1 MQIIKSSNIDFI
13 NNSKF
18 TIFLSSALI
27 LASIFS
33 LIINDGPELSID
45 FKGGTLI
52 AVKYTK
58 PVNINDLRSNL
69 KSVNISGQNFDFSSA
84 EIKHFGN
91 ESSVAL
97 RIANIENEP
106 ENFSSQLIE
115 ILKNSYPDG
124 YPKNK
129 NDFILSIGKVS
140 PKVGSELSG
149 KAIMAIIYAISL
161 ILIYISLRF
170 EFVFAIGAI
179 AAIAHDVTITLGIF
193 SILGYEISLPVVAAF
208 LTIVGYSLNDTI
220 VIFDRIREN
229 LKTLK
234 KDSIV
239 DTVNKSINE
248 SLSRTIVTSLTTF
261 FVVLIL
267 YFFGGEV
274 IRYFSFALI
283 IGVLVGT
290 YSSIFVASLIVVY
303 MQPKNW
309 FYYNI
314 IIIKIKKLEFSIVHS
329 QFGDF
334 GIFIRYNTLTNIVLP
349 NALKFIEA
357 IPSENKSA
365 FMMKVRSQLNQY
377 FKGIRQ
383 SFDLKV
389 ELNMSTFFIS
399 TLEEVKKI
407 PYGFTRSYKDIAS
420 NIKSHKGYRAVANA
434 NARNPIPIIIPC
446 HRVIKSNGDFGEYGG
461 GSILKKKL
469 LEFEKDIFFSK
480 PN

>member
-1 MQIIKSSNIDFI
+1 MQIIKNSNIDFI

-18 TIFLSSALI
+18 TILLSSALI

-33 LIINDGPELSID
+33 LVINKGPELSID

-52 AVKYTK
+52 AVNYTK
-58 PVNINDLRSNL
+58 PVNINDLRSKL
-69 KSVNISGQNFDFSSA
+69 KTVNIDGENFDFSSA

-106 ENFSSQLIE
+106 ENFSGKLIE
-115 ILKNSYPDG
+115 VLKNSFPDG

-149 KAIMAIIYAISL
+149 KAIMAIIYAITL

-229 LKTLK
+229 LKTIK
-234 KDSIV
+234 KGSIV

-267 YFFGGEV
+267 FFFGGEV

-303 MQPKNW
+303 MQPK
-309 FYYNI
+309 
-314 IIIKIKKLEFSIVHS
+314 
-329 QFGDF
+329 
-334 GIFIRYNTLTNIVLP
+334 
-349 NALKFIEA
+349 A
-357 IPSENKSA
+357 
-365 FMMKVRSQLNQY
+365 
-377 FKGIRQ
+377 
-383 SFDLKV
+383 
-389 ELNMSTFFIS
+389 
-399 TLEEVKKI
+399 
-407 PYGFTRSYKDIAS
+407 
-420 NIKSHKGYRAVANA
+420 
-434 NARNPIPIIIPC
+434 
-446 HRVIKSNGDFGEYGG
+446 
-461 GSILKKKL
+461 
-469 LEFEKDIFFSK
+469 
-480 PN
+480 

>member
-1 MQIIKSSNIDFI
+1 MQIIKNSNIDFI

-18 TIFLSSALI
+18 TILLSSALI

-33 LIINDGPELSID
+33 LVINKGPELSID

-52 AVKYTK
+52 AVNYTK
-58 PVNINDLRSNL
+58 PVNINDLRSKL
-69 KSVNISGQNFDFSSA
+69 KTVNIDGKNFDFSSA

-106 ENFSSQLIE
+106 ENFSGKLIE
-115 ILKNSYPDG
+115 VLKNSFPDG

-149 KAIMAIIYAISL
+149 KAIMAIIYAITL

-229 LKTLK
+229 LKTIK
-234 KDSIV
+234 KDSII

-267 YFFGGEV
+267 FFFGGEV

-290 YSSIFVASLIVVY
+290 YSSIFVASLVVVY
-303 MQPKNW
+303 MQPK
-309 FYYNI
+309 
-314 IIIKIKKLEFSIVHS
+314 
-329 QFGDF
+329 
-334 GIFIRYNTLTNIVLP
+334 T
-349 NALKFIEA
+349 
-357 IPSENKSA
+357 
-365 FMMKVRSQLNQY
+365 
-377 FKGIRQ
+377 
-383 SFDLKV
+383 
-389 ELNMSTFFIS
+389 
-399 TLEEVKKI
+399 
-407 PYGFTRSYKDIAS
+407 
-420 NIKSHKGYRAVANA
+420 
-434 NARNPIPIIIPC
+434 
-446 HRVIKSNGDFGEYGG
+446 
-461 GSILKKKL
+461 
-469 LEFEKDIFFSK
+469 
-480 PN
+480 

>member
-1 MQIIKSSNIDFI
+1 MQIIKNSNIDFI

-33 LIINDGPELSID
+33 LTINNGPELSID

-52 AVKYTK
+52 AVNYTK
-58 PVNINDLRSNL
+58 PVNINDLRSKL

-84 EIKHFGN
+84 EIKYFGN

-115 ILKNSYPDG
+115 VLKNSFPDG

-149 KAIMAIIYAISL
+149 KAIMAIIYALTL

-170 EFVFAIGAI
+170 EFVFAVGAI

-229 LKTLK
+229 LKTIK
-234 KDSIV
+234 KDSII

-303 MQPKNW
+303 MQPK
-309 FYYNI
+309 
-314 IIIKIKKLEFSIVHS
+314 
-329 QFGDF
+329 
-334 GIFIRYNTLTNIVLP
+334 
-349 NALKFIEA
+349 A
-357 IPSENKSA
+357 
-365 FMMKVRSQLNQY
+365 
-377 FKGIRQ
+377 
-383 SFDLKV
+383 
-389 ELNMSTFFIS
+389 
-399 TLEEVKKI
+399 
-407 PYGFTRSYKDIAS
+407 
-420 NIKSHKGYRAVANA
+420 
-434 NARNPIPIIIPC
+434 
-446 HRVIKSNGDFGEYGG
+446 
-461 GSILKKKL
+461 
-469 LEFEKDIFFSK
+469 
-480 PN
+480 

>member
-1 MQIIKSSNIDFI
+1 MQIIKNSNIDFI

-18 TIFLSSALI
+18 TILLSSALI

-33 LIINDGPELSID
+33 LVINKGPELSID

-52 AVKYTK
+52 AVNYTK
-58 PVNINDLRSNL
+58 PVNINDLRSKL
-69 KSVNISGQNFDFSSA
+69 KTVNIDGKNFDFSSA

-106 ENFSSQLIE
+106 ENFSGKLIE
-115 ILKNSYPDG
+115 VLKNSFPDG

-149 KAIMAIIYAISL
+149 KAIMAIIYAITL

-229 LKTLK
+229 LKTIK
-234 KDSIV
+234 KGSIV

-267 YFFGGEV
+267 FFFGGEV

-290 YSSIFVASLIVVY
+290 YSSIFVASLVVVY
-303 MQPKNW
+303 MQPK
-309 FYYNI
+309 
-314 IIIKIKKLEFSIVHS
+314 
-329 QFGDF
+329 
-334 GIFIRYNTLTNIVLP
+334 T
-349 NALKFIEA
+349 
-357 IPSENKSA
+357 
-365 FMMKVRSQLNQY
+365 
-377 FKGIRQ
+377 
-383 SFDLKV
+383 
-389 ELNMSTFFIS
+389 
-399 TLEEVKKI
+399 
-407 PYGFTRSYKDIAS
+407 
-420 NIKSHKGYRAVANA
+420 
-434 NARNPIPIIIPC
+434 
-446 HRVIKSNGDFGEYGG
+446 
-461 GSILKKKL
+461 
-469 LEFEKDIFFSK
+469 
-480 PN
+480 

>member
-1 MQIIKSSNIDFI
+1 MQIIKNSNIDFI

-33 LIINDGPELSID
+33 LIINNGPELSID

-52 AVKYTK
+52 AVNYTK
-58 PVNINDLRSNL
+58 PVNINDLRSKL
-69 KSVNISGQNFDFSSA
+69 KNVNISGQNFDFSSA

-97 RIANIENEP
+97 RIANMENEP

-115 ILKNSYPDG
+115 VLKNSFPDG

-149 KAIMAIIYAISL
+149 KAIMAIIYAITL

-229 LKTLK
+229 LKTIK
-234 KDSIV
+234 KDSII

-303 MQPKNW
+303 MQPK
-309 FYYNI
+309 
-314 IIIKIKKLEFSIVHS
+314 
-329 QFGDF
+329 
-334 GIFIRYNTLTNIVLP
+334 T
-349 NALKFIEA
+349 
-357 IPSENKSA
+357 
-365 FMMKVRSQLNQY
+365 
-377 FKGIRQ
+377 
-383 SFDLKV
+383 
-389 ELNMSTFFIS
+389 
-399 TLEEVKKI
+399 
-407 PYGFTRSYKDIAS
+407 
-420 NIKSHKGYRAVANA
+420 
-434 NARNPIPIIIPC
+434 
-446 HRVIKSNGDFGEYGG
+446 
-461 GSILKKKL
+461 
-469 LEFEKDIFFSK
+469 
-480 PN
+480 

>member
-1 MQIIKSSNIDFI
+1 MQIIKNSNIDFI

-33 LIINDGPELSID
+33 LIINNGPELSID

-52 AVKYTK
+52 AVNYTK
-58 PVNINDLRSNL
+58 PVNINDLRSKL

-115 ILKNSYPDG
+115 VLKNSFPDS

-149 KAIMAIIYAISL
+149 KAIMAIIYAITL

-229 LKTLK
+229 LKTIK
-234 KDSIV
+234 KESII

-267 YFFGGEV
+267 FFFGGEV

-303 MQPKNW
+303 MQPK
-309 FYYNI
+309 
-314 IIIKIKKLEFSIVHS
+314 
-329 QFGDF
+329 
-334 GIFIRYNTLTNIVLP
+334 
-349 NALKFIEA
+349 A
-357 IPSENKSA
+357 
-365 FMMKVRSQLNQY
+365 
-377 FKGIRQ
+377 
-383 SFDLKV
+383 
-389 ELNMSTFFIS
+389 
-399 TLEEVKKI
+399 
-407 PYGFTRSYKDIAS
+407 
-420 NIKSHKGYRAVANA
+420 
-434 NARNPIPIIIPC
+434 
-446 HRVIKSNGDFGEYGG
+446 
-461 GSILKKKL
+461 
-469 LEFEKDIFFSK
+469 
-480 PN
+480 